1 MKKTFLAGLFAGL
14 SLPLHA
20 QVPTDP
26 GEDARVFTLADFE
39 QFAPRSA
46 ADMIAQIPGF
56 TISGSDGQRGFG
68 QAQENVLINGQRI
81 SSKSTSAR
89 EVLSRIP
96 ATNVERIEIVE
107 GASLDIPGLSGQV
120 ANVIATAN
128 GISGTW
134 TYRQRYR
141 ENLPPALDW
150 IEFSVNGQSGTL
162 GWTLGLQ
169 TEPNRGAA
177 AGRENITDGDGNLT
191 EFREE
196 DGTFIADFVGLNG
209 TLNWKPANGHIAN
222 LNAEYNLWEPD
233 EREASS
239 VFAPDGTL
247 LRQTIFQFKENEW
260 NSEVSG
266 DYELGFGPGRL
277 KFIGLQRNEYSPTRS
292 QFFGADVDGQNLAN
306 QIFAREVDE
315 SESILRSEYNLSGA
329 NNSDWQFSI
338 EGAFNTLDSEASLF
352 LGDTFDAVSEVE
364 MDDSGVRVE
373 EKRAEAF
380 ITHGRQLTKDLRLQ
394 VSLGAEQ
401 SEITS
406 DGANGQ
412 TRSFT
417 RPKGSASLSWNMDED
432 TVVNASLERQVGQLN
447 FFDFV
452 SNVDLNQ
459 GDDQTGNEQIV
470 PDQRWRL
477 AFQVERDFG
486 SWGAVT
492 AEVFGDEIEDLTE
505 QVPIFRP
512 IDPDV
517 PNSPLFAAAEGPGNI
532 DTASRVGLE
541 IEGTLKFDNLGWKG
555 AQLDYETFM
564 QDTFVD
570 DPLTGDTRDFR
581 GSTIYYY
588 ELNFRHD
595 IPNTDWA
602 WGLNY
607 ERFENAPNFR
617 RDARTLFTQP
627 QGFAWG
633 FIEHK
638 DVFGMTGSIFYAN
651 LLDSDDNLE
660 RLVYEPDRRGEI
672 VRIEERSRNF
682 GGILT
687 LRLQGTF

>member
-1 MKKTFLAGLFAGL
+1 MKTTFLAGLFAGL
-14 SLPLHA
+14 SLPLYA
-20 QVPTDP
+20 QVPTES

-56 TISGSDGQRGFG
+56 TITGSDGQRGFG

-89 EVLSRIP
+89 QVLSRIP

-134 TYRQRYR
+134 TYRHRYR

-150 IEFSVNGQSGTL
+150 LELSVNGQAGTL
-162 GWTLGLQ
+162 GWTVGIE

-177 AGRENITDGDGNLT
+177 AGRENITDGNGDLI
-191 EFREE
+191 EYREE

-209 TLNWKPANGHIAN
+209 SLNWKPANGHIAN

-233 EREASS
+233 ERETSS
-239 VFAPDGTL
+239 VFSPDGTL
-247 LRQTIFQFKENEW
+247 LRQTVFQFKENEW
-260 NSEVSG
+260 NSEISG
-266 DYELGFGPGRL
+266 DYELDAGPGRL
-277 KFIGLQRNEYSPTRS
+277 KLIGLQRNEYSPTRAK
-292 QFFGADVDGQNLAN
+292 FFGADLDGSNLSN
-306 QIFAREVDE
+306 QIFDRQVDE
-315 SESILRSEYNLSGA
+315 SESILRGEYNLSGA
-329 NNSDWQFSI
+329 NNSDWQFSL
-338 EGAFNTLDSEASLF
+338 EGAFNTLESEAQLF
-352 LGDTFDAVSEVE
+352 QGDTFDSVTQID
-364 MDDSGVRVE
+364 MGNPNIRVE

-380 ITHGRQLTKDLRLQ
+380 VTHGRQLSKDLRLQ

-401 SEITS
+401 SEIMS
-406 DGANGQ
+406 DGANSQ
-412 TRSFT
+412 TRNFT
-417 RPKGSASLSWNMDED
+417 RPKGSASLSWTMNEK
-432 TVVNASLERQVGQLN
+432 TTVNASIERQVGQLN

-459 GDDQTGNEQIV
+459 GDDQTGNVDIV

-477 AFQVERDFG
+477 ALEIERDFG
-486 SWGAVT
+486 DWGAVT
-492 AEVFGDEIEDLTE
+492 AEVFGDQIEDLVD
-505 QVPIFRP
+505 QVPIG
-512 IDPDV
+512 
-517 PNSPLFAAAEGPGNI
+517 LGEGPGNI
-532 DTASRVGLE
+532 DDASRVGLE
-541 IEGTLKFDNLGWKG
+541 IEGTLKFDKLGWSG
-555 AQLDYETFM
+555 AQLDFETFL
-564 QDTFVD
+564 QDTFLD
-570 DPLTGDTRDFR
+570 DPLTGETRDFNNN
-581 GSTIYYY
+581 TIYYY

-595 IPNTDWA
+595 IPNTNWA

-607 ERFENAPNFR
+607 EAFDRAPAFR
-617 RDARTLFTQP
+617 RDVRRYFNQP

-638 DVFGMTGSIFYAN
+638 DVFGMTGSIFFAN
-651 LLDSDDNLE
+651 LLDSDDNFQ
-660 RLVYEPDRRGEI
+660 RIVYVPDRTGVI
-672 VRIEERSRNF
+672 DRIEDRSRNF

-687 LRLQGTF
+687 LRLQGSF